1 MGIIIPQPT
10 FVDPN
15 NPTDDETA
23 ADTLYKARAQVV
35 LNIVSPDLAARLT
48 LEQIPAS
55 IVFEEGSLRVDEAQ
69 VMKDA
74 DMTTAEVQALTSGSA
89 ELEALVYATEV
100 RRAIRILPQAA
111 QIVGQRSF
119 STDTQLQEID
129 WELREERLVSDYQGA
144 IRVVNADAV
153 FVDTEGFGTPLV
165 VTTSSSMEYAE

>member
-1 MGIIIPQPT
+1 MGIIISTPPD
-10 FVDPN
+10 VSN
-15 NPTDDETA
+15 DDT
-23 ADTLYKARAQVV
+23 TYLARAQVV
-35 LNIVSPDLAARLT
+35 LNTLSPDLTVRFT

-74 DMTTAEVQALTSGSA
+74 GMTTAEVQALADDSE
-89 ELEALVYATEV
+89 ELASLVYATEV
-100 RRAIRILPQAA
+100 RRAIRLLPQAA

-129 WELREERLVSDYQGA
+129 WQERERRLVNDYQSA

-153 FVDTEGFGTPLV
+153 FVDTEGFGVPIV
-165 VTTSSSMEYAE
+165 VTTSSSMDYSDG